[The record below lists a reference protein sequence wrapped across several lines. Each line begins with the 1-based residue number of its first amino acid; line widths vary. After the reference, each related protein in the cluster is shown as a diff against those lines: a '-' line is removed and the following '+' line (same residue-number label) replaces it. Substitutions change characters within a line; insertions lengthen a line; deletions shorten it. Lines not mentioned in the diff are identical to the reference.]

1 MPAAEQVKV
10 QMVHCLPSI
19 VPCVD
24 DDPVAIVQRLFPCD
38 LRRCSHQM
46 THQRSV
52 FCQSLCRRG
61 YMLLGDN
68 QQVSRCLGVDV
79 GEANAQIVFVYPVS
93 RNRSVD
99 DLAKKTVGRGGGARL
114 CLHG

>member
-19 VPCVD
+19 VPCVH

-38 LRRCSHQM
+38 PRRCSHQV

-52 FCQSLCRRG
+52 FGQSLCRRS
-61 YMLLGDN
+61 YVLLGDN
-68 QQVSRCLGVDV
+68 QQVRGRLGIDV
-79 GEANAQIVFVYPVS
+79 GEADAQLVFVYPAS

-99 DLAKKTVGRGGGARL
+99 DLAKKTVGG
-114 CLHG
+114 